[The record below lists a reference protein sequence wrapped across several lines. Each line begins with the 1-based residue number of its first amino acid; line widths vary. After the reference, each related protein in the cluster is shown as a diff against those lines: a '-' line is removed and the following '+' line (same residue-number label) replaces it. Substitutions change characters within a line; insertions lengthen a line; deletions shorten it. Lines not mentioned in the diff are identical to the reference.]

1 MVFTSERPNKR
12 VRARERN
19 VGTIHKCQKKVKF
32 GPTMKAI
39 IFVFATYVHSYSLP
53 LKTTVD
59 GHELAATELANIL
72 RLILIYN
79 MCWVSQ
85 FNQ

>member
-39 IFVFATYVHSYSLP
+39 IFVFATYVHS
-53 LKTTVD
+53 
-59 GHELAATELANIL
+59 IL
-72 RLILIYN
+72 FFAFEN
-79 MCWVSQ
+79 NGGWA
-85 FNQ
+85 